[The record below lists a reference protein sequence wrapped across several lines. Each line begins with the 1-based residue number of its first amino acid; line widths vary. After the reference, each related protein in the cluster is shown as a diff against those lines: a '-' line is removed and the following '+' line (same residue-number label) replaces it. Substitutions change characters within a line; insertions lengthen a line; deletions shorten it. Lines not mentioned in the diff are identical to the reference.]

1 LLSHCL
7 SDLGNFTAG
16 TRQTDDLTVLAV
28 QRAA

>member
-7 SDLGNFTAG
+7 SDWRTFTAG
-16 TRQTDDLTVLAV
+16 TRPTDDLTVLAV